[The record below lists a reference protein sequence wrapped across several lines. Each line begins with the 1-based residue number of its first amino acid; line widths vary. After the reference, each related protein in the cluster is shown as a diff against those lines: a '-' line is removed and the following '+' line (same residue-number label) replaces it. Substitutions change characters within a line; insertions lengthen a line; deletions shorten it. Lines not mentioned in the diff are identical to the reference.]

1 LRNLRPQDCWWYP
14 ELAIAIK
21 PWWRE
26 LPVEFLLQLMR
37 ISHAILGIT
46 PAKPEHERAFLLAW
60 IVSLLL
66 IIAVATGLLMLLM
79 PRIIR

>member
-1 LRNLRPQDCWWYP
+1 M
-14 ELAIAIK
+14 
-21 PWWRE
+21 
-26 LPVEFLLQLMR
+26 EFLLKLMR

-46 PAKPEHERAFLLAW
+46 PAKPEHERAFLLGC

-66 IIAVATGLLMLLM
+66 IIAMAIGLMLLLM

>member
-1 LRNLRPQDCWWYP
+1 M
-14 ELAIAIK
+14 
-21 PWWRE
+21 
-26 LPVEFLLQLMR
+26 EFLLKLMR